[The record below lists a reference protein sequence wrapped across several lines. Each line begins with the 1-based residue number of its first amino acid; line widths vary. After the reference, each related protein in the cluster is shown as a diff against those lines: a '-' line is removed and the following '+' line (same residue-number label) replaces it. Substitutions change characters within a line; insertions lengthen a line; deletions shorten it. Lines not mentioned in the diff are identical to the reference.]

1 MPHVE
6 IRGAAPLAEFHAHFQ
21 PRSHREPEGVMKI
34 LACYLASDRQSLLV
48 ECLTAEGHLHQGFY
62 ALVTSRPESVIV
74 RLLPRTSPEKTHL
87 VKRLIVW
94 LARWIESGSGP
105 GASIGATNLADLA
118 AVPFPPATIR
128 P

>member
-1 MPHVE
+1 
-6 IRGAAPLAEFHAHFQ
+6 
-21 PRSHREPEGVMKI
+21 MKV
-34 LACYLASDRQSLLV
+34 LACYLSSDGQSLLL

-62 ALVTSRPESVIV
+62 ALVTTRPDSVLV

-94 LARWIESGSGP
+94 LARWIEAGSGP
-105 GASIGATNLADLA
+105 GAGIGTTNLADVA
-118 AVPFPPATIR
+118 AVPFPPELVQ